1 MKNQIT
7 IEQGQELRK
16 KGMYLITNRTM
27 SKVLDV
33 TPDYEAAKKI
43 KNGKI
48 WYPMTKMNWTKE
60 DTRKALQEL
69 SLGLQCN
76 I

>member
-1 MKNQIT
+1 MENKIT

-16 KGMYLITNRTM
+16 KGMFLITNRTM
-27 SKVLDV
+27 SKVLHV
-33 TPDYEAAKKI
+33 THDYEVAKNI

>member
-1 MKNQIT
+1 MKSQIT

-27 SKVLDV
+27 SKVLGV

-48 WYPMTKMNWTKE
+48 WRPMTKMNWTKE

-76 I
+76 Y